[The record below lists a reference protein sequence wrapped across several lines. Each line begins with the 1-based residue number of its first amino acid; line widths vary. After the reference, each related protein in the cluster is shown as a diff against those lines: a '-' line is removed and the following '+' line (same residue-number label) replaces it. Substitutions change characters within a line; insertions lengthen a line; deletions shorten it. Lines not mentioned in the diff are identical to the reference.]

1 MAARRNMEA
10 TKRSMEAACSQDPA
24 GHECS
29 EENVLY
35 QRVVDLHRQRLESHV
50 RAYEECQRSQS
61 FFWPFGLYSGPL
73 FSPLGLYS
81 DPLLP

>member
-35 QRVVDLHRQRLESHV
+35 QRVVDLHRQRLESHI
-50 RAYEECQRSQS
+50 RAYEEMPAPSVFCLAP
-61 FFWPFGLYSGPL
+61 WPIF
-73 FSPLGLYS
+73 
-81 DPLLP
+81 